1 MGAYNRKG
9 GIYPLAFFV
18 MLILISTYCDGS
30 DVLVESST
38 TSSCNGSLGE
48 CLIEDDLEFLVNPY
62 RVSRML
68 YQLSGGTRNKYK
80 PAFPCGRPGDPYLDC
95 YKKPKCVRR
104 NERYRCG
111 S

>member
-30 DVLVESST
+30 DVLVESNT
-38 TSSCNGSLGE
+38 TSSCNGGLGE

-68 YQLSGGTRNKYK
+68 SGKAGGSGNKDNPAIPCGPGVAYSNCYK
-80 PAFPCGRPGDPYLDC
+80 PPDC
-95 YKKPKCVRR
+95 PRR
-104 NERYRCG
+104 DVRYRCG

>member
-18 MLILISTYCDGS
+18 MLILISTYCDVS
-30 DVLVESST
+30 DVLVESNT
-38 TSSCNGSLGE
+38 TSSCNGGLGE

-68 YQLSGGTRNKYK
+68 IQYSPGTGTKGK
-80 PAFPCGRPGDPYLDC
+80 PAIPCGSKRYSNC
-95 YKKPKCVRR
+95 YNKPKCGRR
-104 NERYRCG
+104 DVYDRC

>member
-30 DVLVESST
+30 DVLVKSNT
-38 TSSCNGSLGE
+38 TSSCNGGLGE
-48 CLIEDDLEFLVNPY
+48 CLIEDDLEFLVNPH

-68 YQLSGGTRNKYK
+68 VGLSGDSGNREK
-80 PAFPCGRPGDPYLDC
+80 PFPCGGLKEPYCTMGIGCNKRDDYDRHC
-95 YKKPKCVRR
+95 KK
-104 NERYRCG
+104 
-111 S
+111 